1 MEISV
6 NASASSFGW
15 EFQSNA
21 AIVLMLENIK
31 EATAA
36 RVEAATE
43 DIEISLANGK
53 KIYSQAKSVI
63 NPESTANLKEKLV
76 KGLSTLN
83 SASKKEDT
91 DRLVYVTNSPN
102 PFNKK
107 TTMYAFT
114 GMTTLSFSELPEVCR
129 NEITKI
135 VSSNKYT
142 IDLNK
147 LEIHTIPYYG
157 MNLNN
162 RYKEIQ
168 TRVEEFLDMVG
179 LNDSGLS
186 KRVLEIWQRDFAVNS
201 TMSDTKVKITK
212 KAMIWPV
219 IVLRCESVFYE
230 RLLDDFD
237 DGAIEEI
244 KRIYS
249 KIIDSRAEEYTLLA
263 KVIGDYDNYISAAKG
278 NEKVMEFINNRYTNY
293 RSEFSVDGIEQDI
306 LDIIIKVTL
315 YKIITKRFEISR
327 IAKEV
332 TL

>member
-1 MEISV
+1 
-6 NASASSFGW
+6 
-15 EFQSNA
+15 
-21 AIVLMLENIK
+21 
-31 EATAA
+31 
-36 RVEAATE
+36 
-43 DIEISLANGK
+43 
-53 KIYSQAKSVI
+53 
-63 NPESTANLKEKLV
+63 
-76 KGLSTLN
+76 
-83 SASKKEDT
+83 
-91 DRLVYVTNSPN
+91 
-102 PFNKK
+102 
-107 TTMYAFT
+107 MYAFT

-162 RYKEIQ
+162 RYKEIK

-201 TMSDTKVKITK
+201 TMSDTKIKITK